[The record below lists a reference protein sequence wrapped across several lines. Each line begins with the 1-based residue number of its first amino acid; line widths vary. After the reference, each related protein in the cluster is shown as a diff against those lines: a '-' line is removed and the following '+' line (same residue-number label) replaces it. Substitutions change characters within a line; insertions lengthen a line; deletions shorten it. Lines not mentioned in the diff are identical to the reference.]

1 MPARQEKKILFLS
14 LLAVVLVLG
23 LGAGL
28 MACSP
33 AASKV
38 TVTAEG
44 AFEIPAQGSEIRL
57 RAYRPDVELL
67 LEWEEEG
74 GGPVEIVVEN
84 MAATTEVELLSE
96 GGPQWTGS
104 AEATSPPACL
114 TLSVEG
120 SGRQR
125 LLLAPAAGGLSGEP
139 FFALVGD
146 SQGHNEV
153 LAEIVQEVNEAG
165 VDFMICLGDV
175 VASGSEEEYIAFQ
188 ETMQALECPYY
199 AVPGN
204 HDIREKGF
212 DHFSSRLG
220 PVDYHF
226 DYGGYRFIFADSAA
240 MDFSEAQRG
249 WLAGVLD
256 GELPGFVFLH
266 VPPLDPRENDHSF
279 LDPAG
284 AEAFV
289 ELVAEPDRQVQ
300 GVFSG
305 HIHMFHHREV
315 AGVHYVVSGGGGAA
329 LYAAA
334 DQGGYHHYTLCR
346 VGPQGLQAEAVRVE
360 APPRSDELVVS
371 GPAGDLILTAA
382 ELDAL
387 ATLEQELQFQ
397 NRLYN
402 YPGKGIY
409 RGVPVSDLLEKVGG
423 MEPGDNLMVYAL
435 DGYAQAYAYGNVYP
449 ESCGWLERQGP
460 MALAISFD
468 GVMAPEWREGYRI
481 AFFPED
487 GVYDNEDCALTSAE
501 GQGWHI
507 YESAG
512 GRWVKTVV
520 RLEVVPRAP

>member
-1 MPARQEKKILFLS
+1 MPFPHNRKSLFLFF
-14 LLAVVLVLG
+14 LVMLVL
-23 LGAGL
+23 LLCAGL
-28 MACSP
+28 SACSP
-33 AASKV
+33 AAAAV

-44 AFEIPAQGSEIRL
+44 AFEIPALDQEIRL

-74 GGPVEIVVEN
+74 GAPVEIVVEN
-84 MAATTEVELLSE
+84 MAASTAVEVIPE
-96 GGPQWTGS
+96 GGQEWADPAVVFS
-104 AEATSPPACL
+104 APACL

-125 LLLAPAAGGLSGEP
+125 LLLSPVEESLSNGP

-153 LAEIVQEVNEAG
+153 LAEIIEEVNRTG
-165 VDFMICLGDV
+165 VDFLICLGDL
-175 VASGSEEEYIAFQ
+175 VASGSEAEYAAFQ
-188 ETMQALECPYY
+188 ETMEALECPYY

-204 HDIREKGF
+204 HDIREGGF
-212 DHFSSRLG
+212 DHYSSLLG

-226 DYGGYRFIFADSAA
+226 DYGGYRFVFADSSAL
-240 MDFSEAQRG
+240 DFTESQRSWLSE
-249 WLAGVLD
+249 VLD
-256 GELPGFVFLH
+256 GELPGFIFLH

-284 AEAFV
+284 ADAFL
-289 ELVAEPDRQVQ
+289 ELIAEPGRGVQ

-305 HIHMFHHREV
+305 HIHLFHHRKV
-315 AGVHYVVSGGGGAA
+315 SGIDHVVSGGGGAA
-329 LYAAA
+329 LYATAEE
-334 DQGGYHHYTLCR
+334 GGFHHYTLCR
-346 VGPQGLQAEAVRVE
+346 VGPEGLAVEAVKVE

-371 GPAGDLILTAA
+371 GSEGDLIFTAE
-382 ELDAL
+382 ELDEL
-387 ATLEQELQFQ
+387 AVLEQELSFQ

-402 YPGKGIY
+402 YGGKGIY

-423 MEPGDNLMVYAL
+423 MEPDDTLMVYAL

-449 ESCGWLERQGP
+449 ESCGWEERQGP

-468 GVMAPEWREGYRI
+468 GETVPEWREGYRI

-487 GVYDNEDCALTSAE
+487 GVYDNEDCAHTSAE

-520 RLEVVPRAP
+520 RLEIVQGGGR